1 MLNEDNEETI
11 ACTDVPLQALSV
23 TVVFAAAHE
32 ICRRS
37 LFFVFVL
44 LKVKSVITHWYTNM
58 YDFVVLFI

>member
-44 LKVKSVITHWYTNM
+44 LKVKSVITH
-58 YDFVVLFI
+58 